1 MYIPIQYKERVKNRS
16 VLKYA
21 IGFIIRLR
29 LYLRYAIRRQLAR
42 IHGAKIGDNSI
53 IPWKLAWKA
62 NANLEVGDNV
72 SINSWHFDLRGKV
85 IIKDN
90 VIINRDVEIIR
101 WSHDYNSDDFKLK
114 KYQPLVIE
122 SYTWLATGC
131 KILPSCN
138 LVSYGSV
145 IGAFSVL
152 ISNTIENGVYSG
164 FPAKLIKEKTN
175 VWKDLVIVGMN
186 GGDWKFYKN
195 ARKR

>member
-16 VLKYA
+16 ILKYA
-21 IGFIIRLR
+21 IGYIGRLK
-29 LYLRYAIRRQLAR
+29 LYLCYAIRRQIAR
-42 IHGAKIGDNSI
+42 MHGAKVGDNSL

-72 SINSWHFDLRGKV
+72 SINSWHFDLRGKI

-90 VIINRDVEIIR
+90 VIINRDIEIIR

-114 KYQPLVIE
+114 KYPPLVIE
-122 SYTWLATGC
+122 PYTWLATGC
-131 KILPSCN
+131 RILPSCS
-138 LVSYGSV
+138 LISYGSV

-152 ISNTIENGVYSG
+152 VSNTVENGVYSG

-175 VWKDLVIVGMN
+175 VWKDLVIVSMN

-195 ARKR
+195 ARKS